1 MKGETTRG
9 SSVSNVMTGR
19 GAVLRGRRTSGTED
33 LRNGGAQPRTAHRT
47 RTTPLPGSHPR
58 PGAAAAGTPGRR
70 GPVSTEPGL
79 APSPRPCAQRW
90 VTWRRGQ
97 GGGGGGAAHCPASP
111 SAGGP
116 PGPRPPLPGALT
128 LSSRAP
134 PGAPL
139 RTDPASVPR
148 AALPCSPG
156 GAGEDVPRAAARSR
170 RAPGP
175 TKAARRPPPAPRPAP
190 RGPRPAAPGPPPP
203 VTEAGPRPDTGGA
216 QEERARRRVAGVNV
230 PDVGRV
236 GAASAPSAAG
246 TPRPVP
252 QPRRGARGRRSA
264 QVPPPPQWRGLASRA
279 QISWV

>member
-1 MKGETTRG
+1 L
-9 SSVSNVMTGR
+9 
-19 GAVLRGRRTSGTED
+19 A
-33 LRNGGAQPRTAHRT
+33 GG
-47 RTTPLPGSHPR
+47 PLG
-58 PGAAAAGTPGRR
+58 
-70 GPVSTEPGL
+70 
-79 APSPRPCAQRW
+79 
-90 VTWRRGQ
+90 
-97 GGGGGGAAHCPASP
+97 PASP

-139 RTDPASVPR
+139 RPDPASVPR
-148 AALPCSPG
+148 CLTLLAGGSGRGRSAGGCSLQ
-156 GAGEDVPRAAARSR
+156 ASS
-170 RAPGP
+170 GP
-175 TKAARRPPPAPRPAP
+175 DEGSPPPAARPAP
-190 RGPRPAAPGPPPP
+190 RGPASPGPPPP

-252 QPRRGARGRRSA
+252 QPWRGARGRRVRKCHRLLSGA
-264 QVPPPPQWRGLASRA
+264 GWPLGLRLAGSDRSHA
-279 QISWV
+279 QIPAPRPCPKPHSEPRPQTPPR